1 MMPEEHLDG
10 PLVTVF
16 SSRRHDAETEAEVI
30 HGLLESAGI
39 DAIIVR
45 ENVQELPA
53 GKIWVK
59 VVASS
64 KDDAEQVIR
73 DAQDIGDAEIE
84 EADSESGAGMPE

>member
-1 MMPEEHLDG
+1 MPEQHLEG

-30 HGLLESAGI
+30 HGLLASAGI

-45 ENVQELPA
+45 ENVQELPT

-64 KDDAEQVIR
+64 KADAEELIR
-73 DAQDIGDAEIE
+73 DAQEIGVEDQMEPSGSDTGEQGAE
-84 EADSESGAGMPE
+84 

>member
-1 MMPEEHLDG
+1 MPEEHLDG

-59 VVASS
+59 VVESA
-64 KDDAEQVIR
+64 KEEAEQVIR
-73 DAQDIGDAEIE
+73 DAQNIGDSELDTADWE
-84 EADSESGAGMPE
+84 EGAGTPE

>member
-1 MMPEEHLDG
+1 MPETHLDG

-45 ENVQELPA
+45 ENVKELPT

-59 VVASS
+59 VVESA
-64 KDDAEQVIR
+64 KEDAEQVIR
-73 DAQDIGDAEIE
+73 DARQVGLEDPSEY
-84 EADSESGAGMPE
+84 ADSEVGGESAE

>member
-1 MMPEEHLDG
+1 MPQEHLDG

-59 VVASS
+59 VVASA
-64 KDDAEQVIR
+64 KDDAESVIR
-73 DAQDIGDAEIE
+73 DAQNIRDHEIE
-84 EADSESGAGMPE
+84 EADSDAAAGTPE

>member
-1 MMPEEHLDG
+1 MPQEHLDG

-45 ENVQELPA
+45 ENVQELPT

-59 VVASS
+59 VVASA
-64 KDDAEQVIR
+64 KDDADEVIR
-73 DAQDIGDAEIE
+73 DAQMISDDQMEQ
-84 EADSESGAGMPE
+84 ADSEAGSGVAE

>member
-1 MMPEEHLDG
+1 MPEEHLDG

-59 VVASS
+59 VVASA
-64 KDDAEQVIR
+64 KDEADQVIR
-73 DAQDIGDAEIE
+73 DAQKIADHEIE
-84 EADSESGAGMPE
+84 EADSDASAGTPE

>member
-1 MMPEEHLDG
+1 MPDEHLDG

-16 SSRRHDAETEAEVI
+16 SSRRHDAETEASVI

-59 VVASS
+59 VVASA
-64 KDDAEQVIR
+64 KEEAEQVIR
-73 DAQDIGDAEIE
+73 DAQNIGDTEMDM
-84 EADSESGAGMPE
+84 ADSEEGAGTPE

>member
-1 MMPEEHLDG
+1 MPQEHPDG

-30 HGLLESAGI
+30 YGLLESAGI
-39 DAIIVR
+39 NAIIVR

-59 VVASS
+59 VVESA
-64 KDDAEQVIR
+64 KEDADQVIR
-73 DAQDIGDAEIE
+73 DAQSIADREIE
-84 EADSESGAGMPE
+84 EADSDAGAGTTE

>member
-1 MMPEEHLDG
+1 MPEEHLDG

-59 VVASS
+59 VVESA
-64 KDDAEQVIR
+64 KEEADQVIR
-73 DAQDIGDAEIE
+73 DAQNIGDAEMDA
-84 EADSESGAGMPE
+84 ADSADGAGTPE